1 VSASAR
7 VGLVLAAVVV
17 AVVLFL
23 VLREGDEEAADPQ
36 GAAATAAVTDP
47 AATDSPLTSG
57 ATGDTSGET
66 TGETTPPATTQAAP
80 DEVRARIAIG
90 PDGPTGVQRI
100 VARRGQRVVLAVQS
114 QIADHVHV
122 HGYDLFADVGPGT
135 PATIR
140 FRANIP
146 GRFEIELEDRHVQ
159 IAQLRVDP

>member
-1 VSASAR
+1 MSAPAR
-7 VGLVLAAVVV
+7 IALVVAAAVLA
-17 AVVLFL
+17 VLLFFL
-23 VLREGDEEAADPQ
+23 LREGEEEAADPQ
-36 GAAATAAVTDP
+36 GAAATTPGQTTPAETGAAIGGS
-47 AATDSPLTSG
+47 ATD
-57 ATGDTSGET
+57 T
-66 TGETTPPATTQAAP
+66 TGETAAPETTQEEP
-80 DEVRARIAIG
+80 DVVRARIAIG

-100 VARRGQRVVLAVQS
+100 VARQGQRVVLAVQS